1 MTPTR
6 VYVVKGDESGWAIDE
21 DRRLTI
27 AALSAGNDP
36 VEIVDD
42 VANADVV
49 HAVWWEPLMELPPE
63 AVIGKRVICHF
74 EGDPQ
79 QRLGMPGFASAM
91 QRVDHWI
98 AQSRAAHRFLHHLGV
113 ECSFVPYAVADA
125 CFAQRSEP
133 AGEIV
138 KRAIAS
144 LPADSYVVV
153 NFYRDTIGDGLAA
166 GRVEPK
172 RVKGPDVFAEV
183 LGLCRRRGL
192 PVVALLAGP
201 RRHWLRRR
209 LDVLGVP
216 WVFAGEIV
224 EGDDYPHNIL
234 PAQQLAYL
242 YQAGHLHL
250 CCSRQEGGPRGVLE
264 AAAMGVP
271 QLSTPVGI
279 VPDIL
284 PAECLFTDTV
294 DAADRIERDI
304 ESGVIR
310 RFVPAVREL
319 ARARHTVA
327 ANTPR
332 WRMAYAEAL
341 APGAQPR
348 PRARAAPSLR
358 ERPRRVSF
366 WGAGDRF
373 MRALKAAC
381 EREGIEVTRD
391 GAGDPA
397 AAHLL
402 DGCRFDVELFERVMQ
417 EQAARQPRVVQRIG
431 GPTALLRP
439 TPDLLRL
446 DRLCFDLNRR
456 YAHATVVPSAFALGA
471 LAEAGHAP
479 VRPVIVHNAAD
490 PVVFARPDHLP
501 PVPSD
506 GERLR
511 VVTSARSDNPERGA
525 AVCEWLDRHADHD
538 RFEFTLVGRTGAA
551 LTRWRVIDAQPPEAI
566 AELYRDHHVYLAA
579 GRDDPCSNALVEAQA
594 CGLPAVYLRSGGH
607 PEVVHY
613 GGLGFGTPAQLPATL
628 ERVREHLDLYRA
640 QLSPPTMADAARQYL
655 RLLLGDAAYQS

>member
-1 MTPTR
+1 MTPVR
-6 VYVVKGDESGWAIDE
+6 VYVVKGDGSGWAIDE

-27 AALSAGNDP
+27 AALGAGNDP

-42 VANADVV
+42 VAGADVV

-63 AVIGKRVICHF
+63 AVRGRRVICHV

-79 QRLGMPGFASAM
+79 QRLAMPGFASAM

-98 AQSRAAHRFLHHLGV
+98 AQSRAVHRFLRHLGV
-113 ECSFVPYAVADA
+113 PCSFVPYAVDDA
-125 CFAQRSEP
+125 CFAQRSAP

-144 LPADSYVVV
+144 LPAESYVVV
-153 NFYRDTIGDGLAA
+153 NFYRDTIGECLAA
-166 GRVEPK
+166 GRVAPK
-172 RVKGPDVFAEV
+172 LVKGPDVFAEV

-209 LDVLGVP
+209 LDALGVP
-216 WVFAGEIV
+216 WVFAGQIV
-224 EGDDYPHNIL
+224 EDDDYPHNIL
-234 PAQQLAYL
+234 PAEQLAHL

-250 CCSRQEGGPRGVLE
+250 CCSRHEGGPRGVLE
-264 AAAMGVP
+264 AAARGVP
-271 QLSTPVGI
+271 QLTTPAGI
-279 VPDIL
+279 APDLL

-310 RFVPAVREL
+310 RFAPAVQEL
-319 ARARHTVA
+319 ARAQHTVA

-332 WRMAYAEAL
+332 WRIAYAEAL

-348 PRARAAPSLR
+348 PHARAAPSLR

-366 WGAGDRF
+366 WGGDDWF
-373 MRALKAAC
+373 MLALKAAC
-381 EREGIEVTRD
+381 QREGIEITSN
-391 GAGDPA
+391 GAGEPA
-397 AAHLL
+397 TAHLL
-402 DGCRFDVELFERVMQ
+402 DGCWFDVELFERMMH
-417 EQAARQPRVVQRIG
+417 EQTAQHPRVVQRIG

-439 TPDLLRL
+439 APDALRL
-446 DRLCFDLNRR
+446 DRVCFALNRR

-471 LAEAGHAP
+471 LAEAGYAP

-490 PVVFARPDHLP
+490 PVVFARPDQLL
-501 PVPSD
+501 PVPRD

-511 VVTSARSDNPERGA
+511 VIASARSENPACGA
-525 AVCEWLDRHADHD
+525 AVYEWLARHADHE
-538 RFEFTLVGRTGAA
+538 RFEFTLVGRSSAA
-551 LTRWRVIDAQPPEAI
+551 LTRWRVIDALPPGAT
-566 AELYRDHHVYLAA
+566 AELYREHHVFLAA
-579 GRDDPCSNALVEAQA
+579 GRDDPYSDGLVEAQA
-594 CGLPAVYLRSGGH
+594 CGLPAVYLRSGGY

-613 GGLGFGTPAQLPATL
+613 GGLGFGTPAQLSATL
-628 ERVREHLDLYRA
+628 ERVREHLHVYRA
-640 QLSPPTMADAARQYL
+640 QLSPPTMVDAVRQYL